1 MDQRTGHELAEN
13 ETGEGLDRPRVYIAT
28 PCTDQVQ
35 AGYCRDLAMLYC
47 YSLISGVHA
56 AYGQNRGTIIPQ
68 QRATLVDEAMKFGA
82 THVLFVDS
90 DMRFPQDALLQLL
103 AHDKPIVAANYPRR
117 RHPVLPTAERATA
130 SGKSF
135 VFTGPTSTGTEA
147 VLYCGFGFIL
157 IRMDVFGKIPE
168 PWFQIGYTSADAQYV
183 GEDFFFCQRA
193 KKAGIEI
200 LIDHDLSKV
209 IKHTGAFDYTHE
221 HCEQIRA
228 KYAPKIELVTA
239 NGA

>member
-1 MDQRTGHELAEN
+1 MAEN
-13 ETGEGLDRPRVYIAT
+13 ETGQDLDGLEDDRPRVYIAT

-35 AGYCRDLAMLYC
+35 AGYCRDVAMLYC

-82 THVLFVDS
+82 THILFVDS

-103 AHDKPIVAANYPRR
+103 ARDKPIVAANYPRR
-117 RHPVLPTAERATA
+117 RHPVLPTAEHSTA
-130 SGKSF
+130 QGKTF
-135 VFTGPTSTGTEA
+135 VFTGPTSTGTEPA
-147 VLYCGFGFIL
+147 LVCGFGFIL
-157 IRMDVFGKIPE
+157 IRMDVFQTIPE

-183 GEDFFFCQRA
+183 GEDFFFCSRA
-193 KKAGIEI
+193 KQAGYEI

-209 IKHTGAFDYTHE
+209 IKHTGSIEYTHE

-228 KYAPKIELVTA
+228 KYAPTIAMPKIQLATR
-239 NGA
+239 